1 MTTTLAAFVFATV
14 FAGLLTP
21 VIREIAVRFQALDH
35 ALSARKIHGRP
46 VPRLGG
52 IAIVSAFYLTLLGLF
67 FWRAGVAGE
76 FHTDG
81 TEAAAFLL
89 GGLCIGLLGVYDDL
103 RGCRASQKFLVQFV
117 VAGLMYAVGFR
128 VMALSIPFGPS
139 VELGGLSLPFTLM
152 WIVGVTNAFNLIDG
166 LDGLAGGV
174 ALIAVATNLVIAL
187 GREEHLMV
195 LLSAALAGSILGF
208 LFYNFNPASIFMGD
222 TGSMFLGFVLGTI
235 ALKAGQK
242 ASAAV
247 AILIPITALG
257 LPLLDTALA
266 VVRRAAVG
274 RPIFHADREHIHH
287 RMLAMGLTQRQ
298 AVLTL
303 YVLSIL
309 LGMMAVALSYANSSQ
324 SIAILGG
331 LGCLVYLVVSRL
343 GYLSAH
349 REGMADGSG
358 HSALAEAAIQE
369 ILARCLSR
377 TRDSHAVW
385 DAVRQVAALFAA
397 DASTLQI
404 VELKPNGETL
414 TRSYSTGED
423 SHGKDSFRSCFRVV
437 AGQREAATVEFAW
450 WQSDFRLGPDELKA
464 MELFCEE
471 IGRVLGSVPAAAAQ
485 GAASKRTQL
494 KLVR

>member
-81 TEAAAFLL
+81 NEAAAFLL

-103 RGCRASQKFLVQFV
+103 RGCRASQKFLVQFA

-187 GREEHLMV
+187 GRDEHLMV

-309 LGMMAVALSYANSSQ
+309 LGTMAVALSYANSTQ
-324 SIAILGG
+324 SLAILGG

-343 GYLSAH
+343 GYLGAQ
-349 REGMADGSG
+349 REGVADGSG
-358 HSALAEAAIQE
+358 DSAEAAIRE
-369 ILARCLSR
+369 ILAQCLSR
-377 TRDSHAVW
+377 TSDSHAVW
-385 DAVRQVAALFAA
+385 DAVRQVGALFAA

-404 VELKPNGETL
+404 VELKANGETL

-423 SHGKDSFRSCFRVV
+423 GHGKDSFRSCFRVG

-450 WQSDFRLGPDELKA
+450 WQSDFRLSGDELKA
-464 MELFCEE
+464 MELFCGE
-471 IGRVLGSVPAAAAQ
+471 IDRVLGNVPATAAQ